1 MSNAT
6 DPSRSRGDMTHA
18 TRERRVAVVDAFI
31 DLMLEDGT
39 APTPEE
45 VAERGGVSRA
55 TFFRYFASLG
65 ELRDEAVR
73 RIAERFP
80 DLLNIPDPGNGS
92 LDDRIRRLVD
102 TRVRLHET
110 LHPIELLSRARAIE
124 DSSAADFVDAIRQV
138 WAEQARR
145 HFDDELRAYGPSHR
159 DDIVASISVLTSV
172 ESWQQFRQSHGRTPL
187 QTRRAWRRALA
198 RILTAPP
205 GDSAND
211 DDSRARGEIESDER

>member
-1 MSNAT
+1 MSNLT
-6 DPSRSRGDMTHA
+6 DPSRSRGDTTHG
-18 TRERRVAVVDAFI
+18 TRARRVAVVDAFI
-31 DLMLEDGT
+31 DLMLEHGT

-55 TFFRYFASLG
+55 TFFRYFSTLG
-65 ELRDEAVR
+65 ELRDEAVG

-80 DLLNIPDPGNGS
+80 DLLTIPDPGNGP
-92 LDDRIRRLVD
+92 LDDRIRLLVD
-102 TRVRLHET
+102 IRVRLHET
-110 LHPIELLSRARAIE
+110 LHPVELLSRARAVE
-124 DSSAADFVDAIRQV
+124 DGGTADFVDAIRQV
-138 WAEQARR
+138 WADQVRQ
-145 HFDDELRAYGPSHR
+145 HFDDELRAHGPSHR

-205 GDSAND
+205 GDSTND
-211 DDSRARGEIESDER
+211 DDS

>member
-1 MSNAT
+1 M
-6 DPSRSRGDMTHA
+6 
-18 TRERRVAVVDAFI
+18 AVVDAFI
-31 DLMLEDGT
+31 DLMLEHGT

-55 TFFRYFASLG
+55 TFFRYFSSLG
-65 ELRDEAVR
+65 ELRDDAVH

-80 DLLNIPDPGNGS
+80 DLLTLPDPGSGA

-102 TRVRLHET
+102 TRVQLHET
-110 LHPIELLSRARAIE
+110 LHPIELLSRARAVE
-124 DSSAADFVDAIRQV
+124 DGGTADFVDAIRQV
-138 WAEQARR
+138 WAEQLRL
-145 HFDDELRAYGPSHR
+145 HFDDELRAHGPSHR

-187 QTRRAWRRALA
+187 QTRRAWRRALT

-205 GDSAND
+205 GDSTND
-211 DDSRARGEIESDER
+211 DEA